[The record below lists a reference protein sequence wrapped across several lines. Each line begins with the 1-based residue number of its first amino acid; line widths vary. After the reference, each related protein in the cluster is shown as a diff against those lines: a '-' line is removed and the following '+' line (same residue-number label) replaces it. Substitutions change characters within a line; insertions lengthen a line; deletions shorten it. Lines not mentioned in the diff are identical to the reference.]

1 MKKKIVISEF
11 MDAPAVAALSE
22 RHEVIYDP
30 ELVSQRERLKALV
43 ANAEV
48 LIVRNLTQVNEDLL
62 AACAKLRFVGRLGVG
77 LDNIDLQ
84 ACKGRGIKVQPAT
97 GANSAAVAEYVI
109 TSALVLLRGAYA
121 SVAEV
126 AGGAW
131 PRARL
136 SQGREVAG
144 KTLGLVGFG
153 SIGREVASRARALGM
168 KVAAFDPAIDAGAA
182 LWRESGVRPLALE
195 ELLAESDA
203 VSLHIPLTDGTRN
216 LLDAKRLAGMKRGAV
231 VVNTARG
238 GVLDEAA
245 LAAAIMSGHLGGAA
259 IDVFEKEPLGKDSA
273 WAACVES
280 GANVILTPHI
290 AGVTQESNERVS
302 SLIAQETLRFL
313 GDVQ

>member
-11 MDAPAVAALSE
+11 MDSPAVAALSG

-30 ELVSQRERLKALV
+30 ELVSRRDRLKDLAV
-43 ANAEV
+43 DAEV

-84 ACKGRGIKVQPAT
+84 ACKSRSIKVQPAT

-121 SVAEV
+121 SAAEV
-126 AGGAW
+126 AGGGW

-168 KVAAFDPAIDAGAA
+168 QVAAFDPVINSNAA
-182 LWRESGVRPLALE
+182 LWRETGVRPLALE
-195 ELLAESDA
+195 ELLAESD
-203 VSLHIPLTDGTRN
+203 VISLHIPLTDDTRN
-216 LLDAKRLAGMKRGAV
+216 LLDAQRLAGMRRGAI

-245 LAAAIMSGHLGGAA
+245 LAAAITSGHLGGAA
-259 IDVFEKEPLGKDSA
+259 IDVFEKEPLGAGSP
-273 WAACVES
+273 WTACA

-302 SLIAQETLRFL
+302 SLIAEETLRFL
-313 GDVQ
+313 GDEQ

>member
-11 MDAPAVAALSE
+11 MDSLAVAALSE
-22 RHEVIYDP
+22 HHEVIYNP
-30 ELVSQRERLKALV
+30 ELVSWRDRLKGLA
-43 ANAEV
+43 ADAEV

-62 AACAKLRFVGRLGVG
+62 EACAKLRFVGRLGVG

-84 ACKGRGIKVQPAT
+84 ACKSRNIKVQPAT

-121 SVAEV
+121 SAAEV
-126 AGGAW
+126 AGGGW
-131 PRARL
+131 PRPRL

-168 KVAAFDPAIDAGAA
+168 QVAAFDPVIDAGDS
-182 LWRESGVRPLALE
+182 LWRETGVRPLALE
-195 ELLAESDA
+195 KLLAESD
-203 VSLHIPLTDGTRN
+203 VISLHIPLTDGTRN
-216 LLDAKRLAGMKRGAV
+216 LLDARRLASMRRGAI

-245 LAAAIMSGHLGGAA
+245 LAAAIGSGHLGGAA
-259 IDVFEKEPLGKDSA
+259 NDVFENEPLGTDS
-273 WAACVES
+273 
-280 GANVILTPHI
+280 P
-290 AGVTQESNERVS
+290 
-302 SLIAQETLRFL
+302 
-313 GDVQ
+313 